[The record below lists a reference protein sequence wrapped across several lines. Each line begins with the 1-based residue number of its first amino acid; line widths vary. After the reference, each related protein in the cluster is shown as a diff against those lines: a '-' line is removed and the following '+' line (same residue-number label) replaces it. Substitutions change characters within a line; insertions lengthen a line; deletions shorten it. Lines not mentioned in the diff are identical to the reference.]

1 MSYPSQ
7 YPPPQPQLPPQGPVP
22 PYGQPARAARSGAQI
37 FLAVLA
43 VVTAV
48 LQFAVLV
55 ANLVEVGFAFLGSVV
70 WSGSTWPHSWFSFA
84 PSDLVFCL
92 ILVAAAVGAFLGKS
106 WPGPV
111 AAAVAAVQ
119 AVSIIFGFTR
129 ELGAPGY
136 QTHYYEG
143 GWNVTGN
150 VLAGLVLVL
159 SLALVV
165 LGLLARPRSG
175 PAGPRPAAPVP
186 PGAMPQPHAYP
197 QPGAASPYAY
207 PSQPQGGPAPQP
219 GAVPPSG
226 PVPPQGAVPPG
237 AVPPQPTT
245 PPAQPQQQPPYGY
258 PPAG

>member
-197 QPGAASPYAY
+197 QPG
-207 PSQPQGGPAPQP
+207 QPPLRLPEPAPGRPGPAAGSRASVRP
-219 GAVPPSG
+219 GAPAG
-226 PVPPQGAVPPG
+226 RGA
-237 AVPPQPTT
+237 AWSRPPQPTT